1 LWLKTL
7 IKIDIKFRKT
17 QKNKSS
23 NNFYTALIIFGFD
36 KPEIIKNIIRQ
47 YTVVNMDSIIN
58 RKRKKNV
65 ITVINQTLGL
75 SLLIYW
81 LVELKNLKNLVLIF
95 KRRYLD
101 NKMKKT
107 LINNLLSCELDM
119 GIKINK

>member
-1 LWLKTL
+1 MWLKTL